1 MTKSIDIVLADDQV
15 VVLDALTAFL
25 TQFGHRVAGTAG
37 SCAAMVHCVTSLAP
51 DVCITGNRYPDGEG
65 VKAIE
70 MLSELSPQ
78 TKLVMLTGQSDAD
91 TMRRALAAGAAG
103 YVHKSRGGAVLL
115 DVVHRVCN
123 GEIVVEGSFLRP
135 RQPEPDDRP
144 DLRRLAGYLTRR
156 ERDCLALL
164 VEGLDTTSMAKRLGL
179 SRTTVR
185 THVQSV
191 LTKLGVH
198 SRLEAASLTI
208 RYGLLRYLPDVPRV
222 SNGWQD

>member
-1 MTKSIDIVLADDQV
+1 MAKPIEIVLADDQV
-15 VVLDALTAFL
+15 VVLDALSVFL
-25 TQFGHRVAGTAG
+25 TQFGHRVAATAG
-37 SCAAMVHCVTSLAP
+37 SCAAMVERVTSLRP
-51 DVCITGNRYPDGEG
+51 EVCITGNRYPDGEG
-65 VKAIE
+65 VEAIE
-70 MLSELSPQ
+70 MLSNLTPQ

-91 TMRRALAAGAAG
+91 TMRRALSAGAAG

-115 DVVHRVCN
+115 DVLRRVCN

-135 RQPEPDDRP
+135 RQVEPDDRP

-156 ERDCLALL
+156 ECDCLALL
-164 VEGLDTTSMAKRLGL
+164 VEGLDTTSMAKRLGV

-208 RYGLLRYLPDVPRV
+208 RYGLLRYLRDVPRV